1 LIFSLENTGVGK
13 TCMMLKF
20 ASGIFT
26 TEFVATIGIDFKA
39 RTVMIDDKN
48 IKIQVKT
55 IRVISFSL

>member
-1 LIFSLENTGVGK
+1 
-13 TCMMLKF
+13 MMLKF

-55 IRVISFSL
+55 KRAFVVHFFFYRYV